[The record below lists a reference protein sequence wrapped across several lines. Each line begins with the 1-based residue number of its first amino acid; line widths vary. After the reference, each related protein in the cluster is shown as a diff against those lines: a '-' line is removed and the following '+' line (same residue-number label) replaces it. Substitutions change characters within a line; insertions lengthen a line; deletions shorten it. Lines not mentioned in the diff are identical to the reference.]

1 MVKKLKVIVNLRS
14 HVHVDVGKD
23 FHDEGIVRMGKEA
36 VGVWQEYFEEFLDG
50 GDEGV
55 EEVHGERERFDN
67 KGSGL
72 LDEDISREG
81 VVWALC
87 KLKVKATAAWEGWDY
102 CRNDE

>member
-1 MVKKLKVIVNLRS
+1 MVKKLKVIVNLRG
-14 HVHVDVGKD
+14 HVDVGKD